1 MNRENKQA
9 GGSKMVVIVSV
20 LFILS
25 LSVNIAVFFKSAKDL
40 KAAASK
46 TSQQALIIN
55 EKDKQLESD
64 KALYTSLAAR
74 LHTEI
79 KKAGELEEALKKCK
93 GEE

>member
-1 MNRENKQA
+1 MTQESKQA
-9 GGSKMVVIVSV
+9 NSSKIIVIVSV

-25 LSVNIAVFFKSAKDL
+25 LSVNIAYFLKSAKDQ
-40 KAAASK
+40 KAEAFR
-46 TSQQALIIN
+46 TNQQALILA